1 MWGLG
6 SRVQGLGFRAWGLGM
21 LGTRRMTSE
30 VTKRR
35 RLQGFVL
42 TFLLTEPCLR
52 CRRVPLTMKQCSL
65 IMKELAAR
73 LCIMSYQQMKAA
85 TNQMGVTNKQWCTPG
100 RKKAVEKEGIR
111 QNFVLT
117 LRVQVST
124 QSVLRFP

>member
-6 SRVQGLGFRAWGLGM
+6 SSVQGLGFRAWGLGM
-21 LGTRRMTSE
+21 LGTRRMISE

-42 TFLLTEPCLR
+42 TFLLTETVLAMQTRSPNNRAMLADNEGVSCKTLHN
-52 CRRVPLTMKQCSL
+52 
-65 IMKELAAR
+65 ELPADEGGYKSNG
-73 LCIMSYQQMKAA
+73 CYQQTM
-85 TNQMGVTNKQWCTPG
+85 VYPG
-100 RKKAVEKEGIR
+100 KKTVEKEGIR